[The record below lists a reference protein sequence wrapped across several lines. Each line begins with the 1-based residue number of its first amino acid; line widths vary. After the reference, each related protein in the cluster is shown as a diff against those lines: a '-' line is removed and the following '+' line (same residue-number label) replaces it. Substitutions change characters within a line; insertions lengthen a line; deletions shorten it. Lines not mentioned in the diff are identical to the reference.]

1 MKKLLL
7 ALAVVTSLTS
17 CTIQKIYTDGKV
29 VKDST
34 KVKIAGYEIQKSK

>member
-1 MKKLLL
+1 MRKLLL

-17 CTIQKIYTDGKV
+17 CTIQKVYTDGKV

-34 KVKIAGYEIQKSK
+34 KLKVAGYEIRKAN